1 MVKMKEILICAALIL
16 TLASCEKDASRKVVT
31 AETPDGHP
39 FYFMPVH
46 ENGVTDITITVAWPM
61 GWAYDAKS
69 NPAVPYIAA
78 EAILSGGTE
87 ELEPKDVLELFNDKN
102 SFGHL
107 DVTANHAIGELSFPK
122 EHIEDVIS
130 IASEMLASPQFDQAW
145 INRIKQG
152 FLESQAQLHAKTA
165 NKMWAV
171 ARLAIL
177 GEGPLNDFLTLS
189 NLEAIENVTV
199 DDLRQWHSETIVRDG
214 VTIAVTGAINRKD
227 AGKAV
232 DQLLSDLPK
241 VKAPTVP
248 DTQSDFTP
256 KTILLH
262 LPEAEKTTL
271 GLLGQLPP
279 TSEGG
284 ELTDLLAIQFFSRP
298 GNGPLFDAVRTELR
312 ASYAFQAGYTNY
324 DRATRIMF
332 ISGEVETAKLA
343 QTSDLMRATYV
354 TYRSGSDLSGL
365 QDFRRQLANGAAQ
378 NARYVNVAART
389 ILELALDGRN
399 PGDAPRLGKLLETTT
414 QKDVQERLAS
424 VFPQGGNLI
433 VVAASPDANA
443 LPGACVITKIE
454 QVRQCP

>member
-1 MVKMKEILICAALIL
+1 MKELLICAVLIFS
-16 TLASCEKDASRKVVT
+16 LASCEQDASRKVVM

-87 ELEPKDVLELFNDKN
+87 ELEPKDVLELFNDRN

-241 VKAPTVP
+241 VKASTVP
-248 DTQSDFTP
+248 DTQSDFIP

-279 TSEGG
+279 TSESG
-284 ELTDLLAIQFFSRP
+284 ELTDLLALNFFSRP

-324 DRATRIMF
+324 DHATRIMF

-343 QTSDLMRATYV
+343 QTSDLMRATYE

-365 QDFRRQLANGAAQ
+365 QDLRRQIANGAAQ
-378 NARYVNVAART
+378 NVRYVNVAART

-399 PGDAPRLGKLLETTT
+399 PGDAPRLGKLLETIT

-443 LPGACVITKIE
+443 LPGACVIAEIE
-454 QVRQCP
+454 QTRQCP